1 MDTNPYAYDLFTEM
15 AWRSE
20 PVKLDA
26 WTAAYVQRRYG
37 AADQHAIAAWRV
49 LLHTAYDLHFDPA
62 IYRSESDDAQE
73 SLFDAQ
79 PSLAA
84 DRASQWSPN
93 AMRYDA
99 RAFARALPQML
110 QVAPA
115 LRASE
120 TYQYDLVDIAR
131 QTLANASRALLPAIK
146 AAYEARDR
154 AHFQALTQRW
164 LALMELEDRLLASNR
179 YFLLGRWLAPVKTW
193 AATPAERAG
202 LEHDARALLTTWG
215 NREASEQGQLQDYGN
230 RDWAGLTRDYYRL
243 RWQTYFQTLDTAL
256 RTGEPPRRI
265 DWFAMG
271 EAWNHGSQ
279 VYNDQPIGDAY
290 QLATRVQEALA
301 Q

>member
-1 MDTNPYAYDLFTEM
+1 M

-256 RTGEPPRRI
+256 RTGEPPRSI

-301 Q
+301 K